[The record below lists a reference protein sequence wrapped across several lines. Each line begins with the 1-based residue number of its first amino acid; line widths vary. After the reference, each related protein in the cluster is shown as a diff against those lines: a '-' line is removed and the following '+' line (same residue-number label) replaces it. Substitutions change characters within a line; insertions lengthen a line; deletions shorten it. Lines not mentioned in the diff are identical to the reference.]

1 MQTLELSGEGKSSA
15 AVSRRVLPPG
25 PERRKSPRALTAH
38 PDESD
43 DYCTEGGSTALALEP
58 SDGIID
64 DGLAA
69 EEINIVVAHI
79 KRLARNANL
88 EFALRVGALIIH
100 HFYDGDANA
109 WRRRGPKVASF
120 RRLAAHPDLPLSPG
134 TLYRCVALYELCD
147 RLDAPSRWTHL
158 GASHLRL
165 VLGLPSAAQE
175 RLLATANAKRW
186 SVKVLHQQVVL
197 TKAERQTRGGR
208 RAQSPVAKSIISL
221 KKCIADHRD
230 AIELTDK
237 PTKRDLVQTM
247 ALVEEASSCLE
258 NLTKYLEG
266 ALKETEGDD

>member
-1 MQTLELSGEGKSSA
+1 MARRVWSAGPDHGKPPSPLPAHLERDSGRGGSA
-15 AVSRRVLPPG
+15 AP
-25 PERRKSPRALTAH
+25 
-38 PDESD
+38 
-43 DYCTEGGSTALALEP
+43 ALEQA
-58 SDGIID
+58 D

-100 HFYDGDANA
+100 HFYDGDASA
-109 WRRRGPKVASF
+109 WRRRGPKVTSF
-120 RRLAAHPDLPLSPG
+120 RRLAAHPELPLSPG

-165 VLGLPSAAQE
+165 VLGLPSATQE

-197 TKAERQTRGGR
+197 TKVARQTRGGR
-208 RAQSPVAKSIISL
+208 RAQSPVAKSIVFL

-230 AIELTDK
+230 AIELADK
-237 PTKRDLVQTM
+237 PTRPDLEQTM
-247 ALVEEASSCLE
+247 ALVKEASSCLE
-258 NLTKYLEG
+258 NLSKYLEDLLEEANG
-266 ALKETEGDD
+266 G